1 MNNYRMGIVAM
12 LFGTGELMLAVAMN
26 GQPQIG
32 MFVMAGF
39 SYFVMA
45 IYFRIHQVEEI
56 EKEGRTKYNTTF
68 ANLEEFK

>member
-26 GQPQIG
+26 GHPQIG

-45 IYFRIHQVEEI
+45 VYFRIHQVEQI
-56 EKEGRTKYNTTF
+56 EDEGRIQYNNTF